1 MPQTR
6 VDCVRVPHPF
16 AGRHQVLLPVLPLD
30 LHVLSLPLAF
40 ILSQDQTLHCKWIV
54 DLTNQKM
61 NNKILNWLVVIVIVN
76 YACYAYRS
84 KHLTCCTDIHQY
96 RLLINFCF
104 PIYQRTYSTLSL
116 NTCKVYGLE
125 PFAAPLFA
133 TPFINF
139 RRTFCYFFNPLI
151 FNRDAKVDNHFQTAK
166 SFLKIFFTHRFFQ
179 SLF

>member
-1 MPQTR
+1 
-6 VDCVRVPHPF
+6 
-16 AGRHQVLLPVLPLD
+16 
-30 LHVLSLPLAF
+30 
-40 ILSQDQTLHCKWIV
+40 
-54 DLTNQKM
+54 M

-104 PIYQRTYSTLSL
+104 PIYQRTYPTLSL
-116 NTCKVYGLE
+116 NICKVYGLE

-166 SFLKIFFTHRFFQ
+166 SFLKIFFHSPFLPIIILRTY
-179 SLF
+179 SLFLTSFLFSFFSLTVNRSAKVESFFHSAKSF

>member
-1 MPQTR
+1 M
-6 VDCVRVPHPF
+6 
-16 AGRHQVLLPVLPLD
+16 
-30 LHVLSLPLAF
+30 
-40 ILSQDQTLHCKWIV
+40 
-54 DLTNQKM
+54 
-61 NNKILNWLVVIVIVN
+61 IVIVN

-125 PFAAPLFA
+125 PFVAPLSA
-133 TPFINF
+133 TLLINS
-139 RRTFCYFFNPLI
+139 RRTFCYFFNTLI

-166 SFLKIFFTHRFFQ
+166 SFLKIFFHSPFLPNIILRTYSLFLPASLLSFSLTVNRSAKVESFFHSAKSFLRFF
-179 SLF
+179 SPLST